1 VEPRAYQKPENKG
14 IKKDLCTFYRVS
26 AGIYPYLVA
35 HTGRVVLKDLFTAYD
50 MRNTLCWKSNFRKLR
65 D

>member
-1 VEPRAYQKPENKG
+1 VEPKG
-14 IKKDLCTFYRVS
+14 LSEACEQGDKKDLCTRYRVS

-35 HTGRVVLKDLFTAYD
+35 HTGRVVLKDVFTAYD

-65 D
+65 E